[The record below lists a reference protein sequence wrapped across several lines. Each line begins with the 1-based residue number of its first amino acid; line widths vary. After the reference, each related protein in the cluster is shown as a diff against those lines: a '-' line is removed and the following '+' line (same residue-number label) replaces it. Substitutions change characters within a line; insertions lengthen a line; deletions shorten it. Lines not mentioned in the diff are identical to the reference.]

1 MVKINAYWSNFE
13 INDLYQ
19 TCWWFFFWFYLL
31 WLSWPFEPQSC
42 WTLYRACWDLVCFAC
57 LLKSFTEIIK
67 CLIAWWS
74 RRTCT
79 TPSRG
84 FPRTWVQVWRLL
96 WAQDQRLDHK
106 PAAENPRKLL
116 HTTPTASLLFLVRSR
131 ESWMMENKCFRQT
144 SCPAQQWV
152 GGPGVPWDSLI
163 CLPRTSTQPEKWI
176 IGCQSQP
183 RSQANH
189 YHTLDCTHDMT
200 IIIVSGYRTTQIDNH
215 TQEMATDVRS
225 LVQRH
230 SF

>member
-1 MVKINAYWSNFE
+1 MVLFLVLPPLVI
-13 INDLYQ
+13 L
-19 TCWWFFFWFYLL
+19 TFWTPVLL
-31 WLSWPFEPQSC
+31 NSLQSM
-42 WTLYRACWDLVCFAC
+42 LGFSLVRQFT
-57 LLKSFTEIIK
+57 KSFTEIIQ

-84 FPRTWVQVWRLL
+84 FPRTWVQAWRLL
-96 WAQDQRLDHK
+96 WAQDQHLDPK

-116 HTTPTASLLFLVRSR
+116 HTTPTVSLLFLVRSR

-144 SCPAQQWV
+144 SGPAQQWV

-163 CLPRTSTQPEKWI
+163 CLPRTSAKPEKWI

-189 YHTLDCTHDMT
+189 YHTLDCIHDMT
-200 IIIVSGYRTTQIDNH
+200 IIIISEYRTTQIDNH

-225 LVQRH
+225 LVQRN